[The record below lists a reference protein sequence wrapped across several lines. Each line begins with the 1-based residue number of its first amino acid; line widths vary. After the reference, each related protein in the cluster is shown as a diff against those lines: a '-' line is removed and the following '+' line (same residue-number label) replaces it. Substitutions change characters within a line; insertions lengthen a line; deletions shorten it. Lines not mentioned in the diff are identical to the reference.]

1 MEDTYVVEYIKDL
14 CKQRGWSYYR
24 LAKEFGIPLSSLNT
38 MLKHGHIPTTNN
50 LIKICK
56 GFGIT
61 LSQFF
66 SGIEGLTEPSTEE
79 HELISIW
86 HLLDNHSKELA
97 LSYMYGL
104 ARKERKIN
112 TDGL

>member
-14 CKQRGWSYYR
+14 CKQREWSNYK
-24 LAKEFGIPLSSLNT
+24 LAKESGIPFSSLNT

-50 LIKICK
+50 LIKICN

-66 SGIEGLTEPSTEE
+66 SGIEGLTEPSTEDQ
-79 HELISIW
+79 ELLSIW
-86 HLLDNHSKELA
+86 HLLDEHSKELA

-104 ARKERKIN
+104 ARKERNIKS
-112 TDGL
+112 T